1 MDKKQREEAVVE
13 IRVLKSMRHPYIVT
27 YRESF
32 MDKNNRCLCIVMD
45 YADGGDLYTKIAQQ
59 KKIGKNF
66 NEEQIMDWF
75 LQICLALKHIH
86 SKRILHRDLKTQNIF
101 LTSKGD
107 VKIGDFGIAR
117 VLQHTYDQAQTAI
130 GTPYYLSPEI
140 CQEKPYN
147 QKSDIW
153 SVGCILY
160 EMLTLHHAFDGNSM
174 RNLVYKILKGCP
186 PPISDHFSPEIRALV
201 AETLTK
207 DPAKRPSVRQILD
220 KPFLKVRI
228 NALISKTI
236 AKHEGAMI
244 TKEVLPQDG
253 AYEKENRRVDGV
265 ASIIRSDKKVVEKK
279 EEQKSSY
286 SSKKASEVKKPVNE
300 DKEEGYSVL
309 IESLKNCLDPN
320 APKEEENFA
329 ESEENR
335 VYARF
340 LTPDGQRIP
349 HMSEKDSIGYRI
361 EALRL
366 YLEKQLS
373 ETIFMKAYKYL
384 QALQGDEENQM
395 VLKQLLGRE
404 KSKFLPLIYQ
414 LLVCEDSYYSNQQR
428 VLVYC
433 YYIIA
438 VLSNFIQYSTLC
450 YSCCYNVQLLLTFY
464 SL

>member
-13 IRVLKSMRHPYIVT
+13 IHVLKAMRHPYIVT

-32 MDKNNRCLCIVMD
+32 MDKSNRCLCIVMD
-45 YADGGDLYTKIAQQ
+45 FADGGDLYTKIAQQ
-59 KKIGKNF
+59 KKFGKLF
-66 NEEQIMDWF
+66 DEEQILDWF
-75 LQICLALKHIH
+75 VQICLALKHIH

-117 VLQHTYDQAQTAI
+117 VLQNTYDVAQTAI

-174 RNLVYKILKGCP
+174 RSLVYKILKGCP
-186 PPISDHFSPEIRALV
+186 PPISEVYSSEMRNLV
-201 AETLTK
+201 AEMLTK

-220 KPFLKVRI
+220 KPFLKAKI
-228 NALISKTI
+228 NGLIVKTI
-236 AKHEGAMI
+236 AKHEGATI
-244 TKEVLPQDG
+244 PKELIPSENIMD
-253 AYEKENRRVDGV
+253 KENRRLEPEK
-265 ASIIRSDKKVVEKK
+265 SPMPQITKSDNKKSMLNL
-279 EEQKSSY
+279 EEQKSIGKISF
-286 SSKKASEVKKPVNE
+286 SAKKICLGNEPKKPMPQE
-300 DKEEGYSVL
+300 DKEEYSAL

-320 APKEEENFA
+320 AAKEDENFA

-335 VYARF
+335 VYAKF
-340 LTPDGQRIP
+340 LTPDGQKIP
-349 HMSEKDSIGYRI
+349 LMSEKDTIGYRI

-384 QALQGDEENQM
+384 VNLPGDEENQG
-395 VLKQLLGRE
+395 VLKQLLGKE
-404 KSKFLPLIYQ
+404 KSKFLPLLYQ
-414 LLVCEDSYYSNQQR
+414 LLVCEDSYYSKQ
-428 VLVYC
+428 
-433 YYIIA
+433 
-438 VLSNFIQYSTLC
+438 
-450 YSCCYNVQLLLTFY
+450 
-464 SL
+464 

>member
-13 IRVLKSMRHPYIVT
+13 IHVLKSMRHPYIVT

-59 KKIGKNF
+59 KKLGKAF
-66 NEEQIMDWF
+66 SEEQILDWF

-117 VLQHTYDQAQTAI
+117 VLQHTYDVAQTAI

-160 EMLTLHHAFDGNSM
+160 EMLTLHHAFDGNSL
-174 RNLVYKILKGCP
+174 RSLVYKILKDCP
-186 PPISDHFSPEIRALV
+186 PPISETFSGEIRGLV
-201 AETLTK
+201 KEMLTK
-207 DPAKRPSVRQILD
+207 DPAKRPSIRQILD
-220 KPFLKVRI
+220 KPFLKDRI
-228 NALISKTI
+228 NSLISKTI
-236 AKHEGAMI
+236 AKHEGATI
-244 TKEVLPQDG
+244 TKEVYTQG
-253 AYEKENRRVDGV
+253 APTEKEN
-265 ASIIRSDKKVVEKK
+265 KKVGSDRETVAKSERRPLETKEDQKEPVKPTVCSAKK
-279 EEQKSSY
+279 LGVP
-286 SSKKASEVKKPVNE
+286 AEVKKPAPIQQQQSE
-300 DKEEGYSVL
+300 EKEGYSAL

-320 APKEEENFA
+320 APKEEDNFSEA
-329 ESEENR
+329 EENR
-335 VYARF
+335 VYAKF
-340 LTPDGQRIP
+340 LTPDGQKIP
-349 HMSEKDSIGYRI
+349 NMSAKDSMGYRI

-373 ETIFMKAYKYL
+373 EVVFMKAYKYL
-384 QALQGDEENQM
+384 QTLPGDEENHEI
-395 VLKQLLGRE
+395 LKQLLGKE
-404 KSKFLPLIYQ
+404 KGKFLPLLYQ
-414 LLVCEDSYYSNQQR
+414 LLVCEDSYYSSKQ
-428 VLVYC
+428 
-433 YYIIA
+433 
-438 VLSNFIQYSTLC
+438 
-450 YSCCYNVQLLLTFY
+450 
-464 SL
+464 